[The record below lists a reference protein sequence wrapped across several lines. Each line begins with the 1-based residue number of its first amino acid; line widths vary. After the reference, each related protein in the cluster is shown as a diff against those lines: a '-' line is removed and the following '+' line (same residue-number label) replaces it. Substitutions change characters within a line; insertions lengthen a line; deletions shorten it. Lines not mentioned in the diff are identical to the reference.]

1 MAEHPNAALIR
12 RVYEAFIKGGYIAT
26 ITELFSEDVVWHLPG
41 AHPLSGEHRGRDAV
55 LAAFRRFEELSGGT
69 IQIELHDVLANDEH
83 AVALLRAR
91 GSREGKQYRSREIDV
106 YHIKDGK
113 VTEFWS
119 FSEDQRATDDFW
131 S

>member
-12 RVYEAFIKGGYIAT
+12 RMYAALSAGDYAT
-26 ITELFSEDVVWHLPG
+26 VLREIMSDGVVWRLPG
-41 AHPLSGEHRGRDAV
+41 SHPVSGDHVGLEAVFAAMGRFDGAV
-55 LAAFRRFEELSGGT
+55 EL
-69 IQIELHDVLANDEH
+69 ELHDVVANDDH

-91 GSREGKQYRSREIDV
+91 GSRGGKQYDALEMDV
-106 YHIKDGK
+106 FHVRDGR

-119 FSEDQRATDDFW
+119 FSEDQRKTDDYW